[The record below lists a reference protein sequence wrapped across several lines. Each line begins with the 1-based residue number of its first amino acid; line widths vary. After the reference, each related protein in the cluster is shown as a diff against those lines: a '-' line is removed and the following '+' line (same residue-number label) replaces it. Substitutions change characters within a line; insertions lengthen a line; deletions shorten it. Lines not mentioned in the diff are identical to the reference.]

1 MVFVSSDDMMLDY
14 LPCHYGTSKLLFRG
28 PQRPLTEPY
37 CAILGGTETYG
48 KFVADPFPALVETK
62 IGLHVVNLG
71 CPNAGPDVF
80 LNDPAIL
87 HVAGGAE
94 VTVVQLLGAQN
105 LTNRFYAVHPRRNDR
120 FLRAAQP
127 LRLLYPEVDFTEFHF
142 NRHMLQA
149 LHAVDPLRF
158 EQLADELRIA
168 WVARTAEIVRRLPG
182 PVVLLWA
189 AAHAPPAPG
198 ARVDPLL
205 SPVLVDSGMIQALR
219 GLVADYVEV
228 VSSAEARAEG
238 VSGMIFTP
246 LYHRAAS
253 ELPGPAV
260 HREIARA
267 LADRLE
273 PLL

>member
-1 MVFVSSDDMMLDY
+1 MLDY
-14 LPCHYGTSKLLFRG
+14 LPCHYGKSKLLFRG

-48 KFVADPFPALVETK
+48 KFVADPFPALMETK

-198 ARVDPLL
+198 ARLDPLL

-228 VSSAEARAEG
+228 VSSPEARAEG

-260 HREIARA
+260 HREIASA
-267 LADRLE
+267 LADRLKS
-273 PLL
+273 LL

>member
-1 MVFVSSDDMMLDY
+1 MLDY

-127 LRLLYPEVDFTEFHF
+127 LRQLYPEVDFTEFHF

-228 VSSAEARAEG
+228 VSSPEARAEG